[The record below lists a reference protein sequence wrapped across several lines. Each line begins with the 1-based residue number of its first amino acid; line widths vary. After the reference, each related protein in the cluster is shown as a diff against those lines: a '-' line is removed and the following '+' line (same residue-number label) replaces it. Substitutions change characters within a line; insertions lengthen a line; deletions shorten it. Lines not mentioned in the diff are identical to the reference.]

1 MNENLKSLY
10 ESLETRKKLNPANY
24 YVPNGKIEEFIKIV
38 GKGTFISALIAGNG
52 VGKSC
57 AGVNIIANLIFDDV
71 KNKYFDYPIFRKFPF
86 SEKRGRIISDP
97 TTIQQTLIPELK
109 KWFPLNKYVTSKA
122 GKGYEYNWMTNSN
135 HKFDILTYEQ
145 EIKEFESAT
154 LSWVWFDEPPPL
166 AIYKASIAR
175 LRKGGIV
182 IITATP
188 LLGSSWLYDHII
200 TNKADDTKQRDYIQA
215 DVESNCITHGIRGIL
230 EHSNIERMISEY
242 DEEDKQARIFGKF
255 QHLTGLVFKNFSK
268 IHIIKPF
275 EINRKDYVVVEALDP
290 HTRNPDAVMWVAIDK
305 EGRKIV
311 IDELYGTWTTGEL
324 ASRIKRKA
332 DNYRIVKRI
341 ADASAFIEDKH
352 QENSKEQTLAGKL
365 FSLGLEYEQATKTR
379 EKANRRIK
387 DAIDY
392 QVVGNEI
399 LVAPELYF
407 FDTCMRAIWEME
419 HWQWDDWRG
428 RAIERKNPKEKT
440 MDKDDH
446 MIECLG
452 RLLLTEQ
459 VFIPYSP
466 ITNKTSYYG
475 NRKEFDPY
483 N

>member
-175 LRKGGIV
+175 LR
-182 IITATP
+182 T
-188 LLGSSWLYDHII
+188 
-200 TNKADDTKQRDYIQA
+200 DDSPA
-215 DVESNCITHGIRGIL
+215 FFH
-230 EHSNIERMISEY
+230 
-242 DEEDKQARIFGKF
+242 A
-255 QHLTGLVFKNFSK
+255 FKNSVFSTVNACESPPPPYK
-268 IHIIKPF
+268 TAGKKPF
-275 EINRKDYVVVEALDP
+275 SRRRVVFFPKISRFV
-290 HTRNPDAVMWVAIDK
+290 AV
-305 EGRKIV
+305 
-311 IDELYGTWTTGEL
+311 
-324 ASRIKRKA
+324 S
-332 DNYRIVKRI
+332 
-341 ADASAFIEDKH
+341 
-352 QENSKEQTLAGKL
+352 
-365 FSLGLEYEQATKTR
+365 
-379 EKANRRIK
+379 
-387 DAIDY
+387 
-392 QVVGNEI
+392 
-399 LVAPELYF
+399 
-407 FDTCMRAIWEME
+407 
-419 HWQWDDWRG
+419 
-428 RAIERKNPKEKT
+428 
-440 MDKDDH
+440 
-446 MIECLG
+446 
-452 RLLLTEQ
+452 
-459 VFIPYSP
+459 
-466 ITNKTSYYG
+466 
-475 NRKEFDPY
+475 
-483 N
+483 